1 MFQLRSFKF
10 EKTMS
15 MSVTELKERLH
26 SVIDTIDNQEFLK
39 AMLVI
44 ADSQEK
50 YNDVDKEQLRILKER
65 EERYR
70 TGESKSLSL
79 EEFKGR
85 MKDKYGL

>member
-1 MFQLRSFKF
+1 
-10 EKTMS
+10 
-15 MSVTELKERLH
+15 MSVAELKKRLH

-50 YNDVDKEQLRILKER
+50 YNELDKEQLRILKER

-70 TGESKSLSL
+70 TGISKSISL
-79 EEFKGR
+79 EDFKVR
-85 MKDKYGL
+85 MKDKYDL